1 MIDGLNPALILV
13 GGSLLAL
20 LIPQGRARNGFLL
33 ALPMLGLAQ
42 LLGLPAGQYAQLQLF
57 GLTLTT
63 LRLDGLSFAFALI
76 FHVAALLAAC
86 LLYTSPSPRD

>member
-33 ALPMLGLAQ
+33 ALPVLGLVQ
-42 LLGLPAGQYAQLQLF
+42 LLGLPFGKYAQIDLF
-57 GLTLTT
+57 SLTLTT

-76 FHVAALLAAC
+76 FHVAALLAVVYA
-86 LLYTSPSPRD
+86 